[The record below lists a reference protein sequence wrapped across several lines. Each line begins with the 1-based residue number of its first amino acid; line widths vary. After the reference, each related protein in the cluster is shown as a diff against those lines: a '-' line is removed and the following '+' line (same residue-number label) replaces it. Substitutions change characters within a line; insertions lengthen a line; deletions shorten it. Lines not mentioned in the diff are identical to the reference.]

1 MSMPDSRLFLA
12 EPLMHDHAE
21 EAAAR
26 WALRHPLDAAQR
38 TELEAWLAQDRRH
51 RGALL
56 RAMAGLRAVERALD
70 PTNTGAADE
79 PRPAIAR
86 PGRRRLLM
94 TAGGAI
100 AASALGIVAWPY
112 VSMRHVETSIGEIRR
127 LPLDDGS
134 VALIN
139 TDSELRVRFAQ
150 DVRRVSLERGQAWFR
165 VSKDRTRPFIVD
177 AGLAKARAVGTAF
190 SVQRGT
196 DGVQIAVTEGVVAV
210 WPSGASGAMTIL
222 NAGQFANIRF
232 DEAVAETGTAPAEIE
247 RSLAW
252 RSGEISLEGE
262 TLASAVEQFNRY
274 NHQKLVIAD
283 RGLADKRLVGLF
295 KIDRPGDFASTLAVS
310 LDLKVTST
318 PTAIRLAQKD
328 PVAE

>member
-1 MSMPDSRLFLA
+1 MSIPATRLFLA
-12 EPLMHDHAE
+12 EPLMHDRAE

-38 TELEAWLAQDRRH
+38 RELEAWLAQDRRH
-51 RGALL
+51 SGALL
-56 RAMAGLRAVERALD
+56 RAMAGLRAVERAFD
-70 PTNTGAADE
+70 PADAGAADE

-86 PGRRRLLM
+86 PSRRRLLL
-94 TAGGAI
+94 TAGAI

-112 VSMRHVETSIGEIRR
+112 VAMRHVQTSAGEIRR

-222 NAGQFANIRF
+222 NAGQFANIRI
-232 DEAVAETGTAPAEIE
+232 DEAVAKTGTAPAEIE

-283 RGLADKRLVGLF
+283 PGLADKRLVGLF

-310 LDLKVTST
+310 LDVEVTST

-328 PVAE
+328 LTAE